1 MKELNSN
8 LNRKPDGEQ
17 IDKLENEKE
26 LGEMLDK
33 GVQLDR
39 KFEQVDKTQSKQKEG
54 KQL

>member
-8 LNRKPDGEQ
+8 LNRKPEGEQ
-17 IDKLENEKE
+17 LDKLENDKE
-26 LGEMLDK
+26 FGEMLDR

-39 KFEQVDKTQSKQKEG
+39 QFEQIDKTVSKPKEG

>member
-8 LNRKPDGEQ
+8 LNRKPEGEQ
-17 IDKLENEKE
+17 LDKLENDKE

-33 GVQLDR
+33 GIQLDR
-39 KFEQVDKTQSKQKEG
+39 KFEQVDKTVCKPKEG

>member
-8 LNRKPDGEQ
+8 LNRKPEGEQ
-17 IDKLENEKE
+17 LDKLETDKE
-26 LGEMLDK
+26 FGEMLDK

-39 KFEQVDKTQSKQKEG
+39 KFEQIDKTKSKPKEG